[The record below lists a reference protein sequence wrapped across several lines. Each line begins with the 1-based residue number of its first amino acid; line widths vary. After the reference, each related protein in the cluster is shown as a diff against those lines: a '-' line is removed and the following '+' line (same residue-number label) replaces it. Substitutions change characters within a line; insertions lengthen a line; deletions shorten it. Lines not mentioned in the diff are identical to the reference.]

1 MNEQQTRT
9 ICYCNTQSAE
19 DLKEHLENTILREH
33 GGRPMLHGDAL
44 SQVLGYPSVMAFKK
58 AASRGL
64 LPVPVF
70 AIPRR
75 EGKFAL
81 VTDIAHWMVEL
92 REQTLR
98 ASSTASTQQNF
109 SKLQKGG
116 VWCSK

>member
-1 MNEQQTRT
+1 MNEHRT
-9 ICYCNTQSAE
+9 SAICYCNTQSAE
-19 DLKEHLENTILREH
+19 ELKAHVENIILREH

-75 EGKFAL
+75 DGKFAL
-81 VTDIAHWMVEL
+81 VTDIAYWMVEL
-92 REQTLR
+92 REKTLR
-98 ASSTASTQQNF
+98 DSAETLPQ
-109 SKLQKGG
+109 
-116 VWCSK
+116 